1 MEAIPVSV
9 TSLRVSVIPPGYG
22 TVSDSLFLF
31 LILNQRQLVF
41 QGFLTINVLTPKA
54 MEQIGNL
61 TIPNTLT
68 PIVSRGVREMTN
80 K

>member
-9 TSLRVSVIPPGYG
+9 TSLRVSVIPPGYD

-61 TIPNTLT
+61 TITNTLT